1 MLLPRSQLS
10 PCGTTGGLR
19 VGLLGLLAALCLATL
34 PALTGAAPTRYRSC
48 SHPSGF
54 ARGFAQ
60 QVRVHRTSCARGRSV
75 TSAYVDYGFNHPTDR
90 TRHLVIKSFRCSS
103 VNARLRNDPNG
114 HSRVT
119 CVHKSARVQF
129 LEGP

>member
-1 MLLPRSQLS
+1 M
-10 PCGTTGGLR
+10 
-19 VGLLGLLAALCLATL
+19 
-34 PALTGAAPTRYRSC
+34 
-48 SHPSGF
+48 
-54 ARGFAQ
+54 
-60 QVRVHRTSCARGRSV
+60 HRTSCARGRSV

-90 TRHLVIKSFRCSS
+90 PRHLVIESFRCSS

-129 LEGP
+129 LEAP